1 VKASHFLQ
9 LLLLSTL
16 WGGTFPMM
24 RIASPELGPGVLAM
38 GRIVVATLTLALIM
52 RLLGQRWPWRDWRE
66 MTLLALVVVAA
77 PFFLFSQASVWLPA
91 GYVALVNSTGVVYGA
106 LISAWFKE
114 DTLTVGK
121 IAGCIFGAVGVGL
134 IVQLGPIQPTPTV
147 LLGTLAAS
155 LGAVC
160 FGFSMPMMKRTA
172 RRIDPLA
179 IAGPLHLFAIPWIAP
194 MGLSQLP
201 QAQWSTSAVLVV
213 LVLGVLTSSL
223 AFWLQLRILRH
234 VLRAAVRGRLGP
246 SLSGRGTGHRHLP
259 GWRPGAAG
267 RPAGHRHQSIA
278 FPAPR
283 TSMTRNAS
291 PRQTRRPR
299 ATFGPCAILPAV
311 R

>member
-1 VKASHFLQ
+1 MGPVKASHFLQ
-9 LLLLSTL
+9 LLLLSAL

-24 RIASPELGPGVLAM
+24 RIASPQLGPSVLAM

-77 PFFLFSQASVWLPA
+77 PFFLFSQASIWLPA
-91 GYVALVNSTGVVYGA
+91 GYVALVNSTGVVYGT

-114 DTLTVGK
+114 DTLTLGK
-121 IAGCIFGAVGVGL
+121 IAGCVCGALGVAL
-134 IVQLGPIQPTPTV
+134 IVQLGPIEPTPTV

-160 FGFSMPMMKRTA
+160 FGFSIPMMKRTS

-194 MGLSQLP
+194 VGLTQLP

-213 LVLGVLTSSL
+213 LVLGVFTSSL

-234 VLRAAVRGRLGP
+234 VKPVASMMPMFFVPLFGVCWGHLFLGEA
-246 SLSGRGTGHRHLP
+246 LGTGIYLGGALVMVAGVLVTGINPLRFL
-259 GWRPGAAG
+259 RPG
-267 RPAGHRHQSIA
+267 RP
-278 FPAPR
+278 
-283 TSMTRNAS
+283 
-291 PRQTRRPR
+291 
-299 ATFGPCAILPAV
+299 
-311 R
+311 